1 MIELIHKYPILIKLL
16 LTVVTVAFVFTGGY
30 FLSSEDTASYAAK
43 VGEAK
48 IGMQQYQDALM
59 RMEEFYRNVY
69 QGNIPP
75 DMLKKLDLEKKT
87 LDALVDRE
95 ILKQEAEKQ
104 GISISDDELSDAVHE
119 NKSFQGDDGR
129 FSKDRYTEVLKAN
142 GMTPVVYERELKNE
156 LTVDK
161 FRKMVKDA
169 VFLSESEVRE
179 SYKKQL
185 AGQKKVFKEEEFQAQ
200 KENLWRIQTLLA
212 QEKLMGSFMDG
223 LRKTYEV
230 EISPSLKPAA

>member
-1 MIELIHKYPILIKLL
+1 
-16 LTVVTVAFVFTGGY
+16 
-30 FLSSEDTASYAAK
+30 
-43 VGEAK
+43 
-48 IGMQQYQDALM
+48 
-59 RMEEFYRNVY
+59 
-69 QGNIPP
+69 
-75 DMLKKLDLEKKT
+75 
-87 LDALVDRE
+87 
-95 ILKQEAEKQ
+95 
-104 GISISDDELSDAVHE
+104 
-119 NKSFQGDDGR
+119 
-129 FSKDRYTEVLKAN
+129 
-142 GMTPVVYERELKNE
+142 VVYERELKNE